1 MHDKELIL
9 EILDQTY
16 KSTQKVLKR
25 FKPIKSVSDFTD
37 SEEGME
43 KLGAICMQLIAIG
56 EALKNVDKITADS
69 LLPKYPQRDWKKVK
83 GMRDVISHH
92 YFDIDAEAIYKVCT
106 DHIKQLAQ
114 VIKKIIDDLKKNSI
128 CSNKKS

>member
-9 EILDQTY
+9 EILDQIY

-25 FKPIKSVSDFTD
+25 FKPIKSVNDFTD

-43 KLGAICMQLIAIG
+43 KLDAICMQLIAIG
-56 EALKNVDKITADS
+56 EALKNIDKITADS
-69 LLPKYPQRDWKKVK
+69 LLPKYPQIDWKKVK